1 MNRNRHLIV
10 LALLGA
16 ACCLL
21 PPAMARADL
30 ITSFSVPMLRMAQG
44 YRIRPLPPPTPAAPA
59 KPAAASTRSQLPEGV
74 APDHPLVDVIQK
86 LQAGEF
92 GKQEA
97 WRLPLLLRGLHEEP
111 RTARLTAFSSRC
123 ADGGGSGTRWGTRVR
138 EGICAADPRYWG
150 PGSVIYLDEPVNMM
164 LIVEDTGGAVRGR
177 DRFDVCFGDDAEAC
191 SDFGVQSGVY
201 VPLYMVP
208 PTRSWGT
215 KPEGWHPPILPL
227 DKRLVLALCPAAP
240 R

>member
-1 MNRNRHLIV
+1 MMNSNRHRIV

-21 PPAMARADL
+21 PVAKARADL
-30 ITSFSVPMLRMAQG
+30 ITNFSLPMLRMMRGFRLQ
-44 YRIRPLPPPTPAAPA
+44 PLPPAQ
-59 KPAAASTRSQLPEGV
+59 PAAATPRLQLPEGV

-123 ADGGGSGTRWGTRVR
+123 PDGGGSGTRWGTRVR

-150 PGSVIYLDEPVNMM
+150 PGSVIYVDEPVNLM
-164 LIVEDTGGAVRGR
+164 LIVEDTGSAVRGR
-177 DRFDVCFGDDAEAC
+177 DRFDVCFGDDAGAC
-191 SDFGVQSGVY
+191 ADFGVQRGVY
-201 VPLYMVP
+201 VPLYVVP

-215 KPEGWHPPILPL
+215 KPEGWHPPVLPL

-240 R
+240 H